1 MTTIIGIDPH
11 PGHHAAAAL
20 DSRGQVRDV
29 REFSNDSDGLEA
41 FMSWARNLGCDRL
54 AVEGPTQTFFTSWL
68 KRCMGDGMDVVPIPT
83 QQVVERRGHRKTD
96 PHDAVLV
103 ARVLQAEPTRPVV
116 STPAWLRQ
124 MQELTRTRRH
134 LAQQLQA
141 NRMRLRD
148 IQTPVA
154 KESLERVVDTLE
166 REVDT
171 LERQIDQLVQS
182 VAPGLLELQGV
193 GPVIAGLLL
202 AEVGDIGRFKT
213 QHHFASYCGAA
224 PVPRESGAS
233 KHARVNRGGNR
244 RLNWAIHII
253 ARTRLRIDEASK
265 ALVTRK
271 EQEGKTHREAMRVLK
286 TYLARQIY
294 REMKD
299 MLTPTPELATAS

>member
-29 REFSNDSDGLEA
+29 REFSNASDGLEA
-41 FMSWARNLGCDRL
+41 FMSWAKSLGCDRL

-166 REVDT
+166 R
-171 LERQIDQLVQS
+171 QIDQLVQS

-271 EQEGKTHREAMRVLK
+271 EQEGKTHREAIRVLK

-294 REMKD
+294 REMTEL
-299 MLTPTPELATAS
+299 LTPTPELATAS